1 MLELYFFRD
10 VLNYDEL
17 KEKTY
22 NAYRIK
28 SQIKRKVKIVK
39 RIKLEGINADD
50 YFKNIRSDN
59 QYVINN
65 LKKMKKKN
73 GIWYCIE
80 FVANDKSIVVM
91 ADGYPYAKFAAIKL
105 KN

>member
-65 LKKMKKKN
+65 LKIMKKKN

-91 ADGYPYAKFAAIKL
+91 ADGYPYAKFAAIRQ